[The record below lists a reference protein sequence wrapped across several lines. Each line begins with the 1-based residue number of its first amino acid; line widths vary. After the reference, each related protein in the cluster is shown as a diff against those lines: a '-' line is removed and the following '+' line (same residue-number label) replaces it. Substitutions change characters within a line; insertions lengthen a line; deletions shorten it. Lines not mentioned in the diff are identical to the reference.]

1 MQFQEIRLKLTVT
14 SHDYVRQ
21 LAYDYMYIRV
31 LVHVYMQNTIQQ
43 TITATV
49 SNIIFDGRDQ
59 GGNLFSSNNAP
70 SRENA
75 AVAGRHQHH
84 LQWLRR
90 DMGVTFP
97 TIGQRGKTLSRYL

>member
-1 MQFQEIRLKLTVT
+1 
-14 SHDYVRQ
+14 
-21 LAYDYMYIRV
+21 MYICKI
-31 LVHVYMQNTIQQ
+31 LHQIDY
-43 TITATV
+43 TAKHYCYTV

-90 DMGVTFP
+90 DMGVTYP
-97 TIGQRGKTLSRYL
+97 TIGQRGKTLYRYL